1 MARKRIKDLDL
12 ASSTTGS
19 EFVAIDAQG
28 FSSAKKVALSSIV
41 PYLGQSYCS
50 WGLTDESGTFETS
63 FPGADTYT
71 NLIVG
76 SSIAFAVNTSDFS
89 VSSVGVVTYTGTA
102 TKPFL
107 ILVGADVFGTNN
119 DDIQFA
125 IVKVNTVLAGG
136 IAACVLPSGSKSESV
151 FLAAATT
158 LSTNDTI
165 RIRVKNV
172 AATNNIHTI
181 AASFSIVSL

>member
-28 FSSAKKVALSSIV
+28 FSSAKKVALSSV
-41 PYLGQSYCS
+41 VSSASSYCS
-50 WGLTDESGTFETS
+50 WGFTDESGTFETS
-63 FPGADTYT
+63 FLGANAYA
-71 NLIVG
+71 NLNVG

-89 VSSVGVVTYTGTA
+89 VSNTGIITYTGTA

-119 DDIQFA
+119 EDIRFA
-125 IVKVNTVLAGG
+125 VSKVNTILAGG
-136 IAACVLPSGSKSESV
+136 IASCVLPSGLKSESV
-151 FLAAATT
+151 FLATATT
-158 LSTNDTI
+158 LSTNNTI

-172 AATNNIHTI
+172 TQSNPIYTI
-181 AASFSIVSL
+181 AASLSIVSL

>member
-19 EFVAIDAQG
+19 EFLAIDAQG

-41 PYLGQSYCS
+41 GSASSYCY

-63 FPGADTYT
+63 FPGANTYT

-136 IAACVLPSGSKSESV
+136 IAACVLPSGSKSESA

-172 AATNNIHTI
+172 TATNNIHTV
-181 AASFSIVSL
+181 AASLSIVSL

>member
-19 EFVAIDAQG
+19 EFLAIDAQG

-41 PYLGQSYCS
+41 SSASSYCS

-63 FPGADTYT
+63 FPGANTYT

-136 IAACVLPSGSKSESV
+136 IAACVLPSGSKSESA

-172 AATNNIHTI
+172 AATNNIHTV
-181 AASFSIVSL
+181 AASLSIVSL

>member
-19 EFVAIDAQG
+19 EFLAIDAQG

-41 PYLGQSYCS
+41 GSASSYCS
-50 WGLTDESGTFETS
+50 WGFTDEGGTFETS
-63 FPGADTYT
+63 FSGVNTYT

-76 SSIAFAVNTSDFS
+76 GSIAFAVNTSDFS
-89 VSSVGVVTYTGTA
+89 VSSTGIITYIGTA

-107 ILVGADVFGTNN
+107 VLVGADVFGTTNN
-119 DDIQFA
+119 DIRFA
-125 IVKVNTVLAGG
+125 AVKVNTVLAGG
-136 IAACVLPSGSKSESV
+136 VASCVLPSGSKSESV

-158 LSTNDTI
+158 LSTNNTI

-181 AASFSIVSL
+181 AASLSIVSL

>member
-19 EFVAIDAQG
+19 EFLAIDAQG

-41 PYLGQSYCS
+41 GSASSYCS
-50 WGLTDESGTFETS
+50 WGLTDESGTNQTAFL
-63 FPGADTYT
+63 GANAYA
-71 NLIVG
+71 NLNVG

-89 VSSVGVVTYTGTA
+89 VSSAGIITYTGTA

-107 ILVGADVFGTNN
+107 ILVGADVYGNN
-119 DDIQFA
+119 NEDIRFA
-125 IVKVNTVLAGG
+125 VSKVNTILAGG
-136 IAACVLPSGSKSESV
+136 IASCVLPSGNKSESV
-151 FLAAATT
+151 FLTAATT

-172 AATNNIHTI
+172 AATNNIYTI
-181 AASFSIVSL
+181 AASLSIVSL

>member
-19 EFVAIDAQG
+19 EFLAIDAQG

-41 PYLGQSYCS
+41 GSASYCS
-50 WGLTDESGTFETS
+50 WGFTDESGANQTAFAGTN
-63 FPGADTYT
+63 TYA
-71 NLIVG
+71 NLNVG

-89 VSSVGVVTYTGTA
+89 VSNGGIITYTGTA

-119 DDIQFA
+119 DDIRFA
-125 IVKVNTVLAGG
+125 VTKVSTFLTGG
-136 IAACVLPSGSKSESV
+136 VASCVLPSGSKSESV

-158 LSTNDTI
+158 LSTNNTI
-165 RIRVKNV
+165 RIRVKNIT
-172 AATNNIHTI
+172 ATNNIHTV
-181 AASFSIVSL
+181 AASLSIVSL

>member
-12 ASSTTGS
+12 ATSVSGS
-19 EFVAIDAQG
+19 EFLAIDAQG

-41 PYLGQSYCS
+41 SAASSYCS
-50 WGLTDESGTFETS
+50 WGLTDET
-63 FPGADTYT
+63 GANQTAFAVVNTYE
-71 NLIVG
+71 NLNVG

-89 VSSVGVVTYTGTA
+89 VSSAGIITYTGTA

-107 ILVGADVFGTNN
+107 ILVGADVYGTNN
-119 DDIQFA
+119 DDIRFA
-125 IVKVNTVLAGG
+125 AVKVNTVLAGG
-136 IAACVLPSGSKSESV
+136 VASCVLPSGSKSESV

-165 RIRVKNV
+165 RIRVKNIS
-172 AATNNIHTI
+172 ATNHIHTI
-181 AASFSIVSL
+181 AASLSIVSL

>member
-41 PYLGQSYCS
+41 SSASYCS
-50 WGLTDESGTFETS
+50 WGFTDESGTNQTAFI
-63 FPGADTYT
+63 GANAYA
-71 NLIVG
+71 NLNVG

-89 VSSVGVVTYTGTA
+89 VSNTGIITYTGTA
-102 TKPFL
+102 TKPFI
-107 ILVGADVFGTNN
+107 ILVGADVFGANN
-119 DDIQFA
+119 DDIRFA
-125 IVKVNTVLAGG
+125 VSKVSTILEGG
-136 IAACVLPSGSKSESV
+136 IATCVLPSGLKSESV

-158 LSTNDTI
+158 LSTNNTI
-165 RIRVKNV
+165 RIRVKNI
-172 AATNNIHTI
+172 TNTNHIHTI